1 MSTAS
6 FDALHIYL
14 LMSGITLQKIT
25 KIKDSAAVIKK
36 RLEEEENAKPLAYGS
51 LKVSELAELLGGA
64 AREPY
69 FLGSGWEG
77 SPGEGVD
84 PTDPNAVALALET
97 GARANTRVRA
107 YGVILTLPKSASLLA
122 AFDQDDPE
130 HFKKILG
137 EMASECMRVL
147 ENDSVVRFGNGGYDK
162 VPVRGLKAWAVIHA
176 ASAGGDPHWHVH
188 LIISATAETIDER
201 KGQIDGD
208 KLFRETAR
216 LADGSA
222 KRIMAQRLE
231 KLGYGIGLDG
241 DVVGVDR
248 ELIERASTA
257 RNAVQAIRTFFAS
270 RGIALSDKTAWDRW
284 RQVAEGKPEKTLS
297 GSLLESIGIA
307 RGEKLGGEAIEHA
320 IDEALSYPK
329 RRTALRDWFALKYKI
344 SNWKT
349 LGDKARKAWR
359 EYPFYDDVTKVV
371 ALMAMLPTPP
381 TPASVEGLCAR
392 FTDDDHR
399 ADLMDRV
406 GRDPRV
412 LKGEKHWA
420 LTSQL
425 VRERKIVEQTEKL
438 MQKECSE
445 LGIEELLVDEEL
457 PLCVIQ
463 GVAGAGKSEALRA
476 ASKRWKKEGKT
487 VWAVARN
494 RLTATDT
501 GTAVGA
507 SKRHTLSSYA
517 LRELIARSQGPRPGD
532 ILVVDEFAL
541 LNHADVE
548 MMLSLAEKGVLVKVL
563 GDSHQIQPIDS
574 STSARLV
581 MDIARKHD
589 MVSLDHSRRCESWK
603 VLHDSL
609 REVVTGESD
618 PKEIIDDLEIRA
630 IESPDQAVEI
640 AKGHRGAEIA
650 VQSNDL
656 RCVIAE
662 QLQRP
667 NQPKHLRQV
676 CITKDG
682 NAAWA
687 GDKVVIRK
695 NITATSRS
703 GEEVWLYNGQ
713 RARVAQ
719 VSRGEVALLTDAG
732 LAKIS
737 HEAATEALSLGGV
750 WTGDSAQ
757 GQTWEKAVVVLT
769 GTETREW
776 LYSAVARGRDAPV
789 IAVLSDDGED
799 PKSIVEAV
807 LSREGIAKTVDE
819 MCKKDAELANS
830 VREAEARW
838 SGSSGGGSSA
848 SVGSDPLAKPETEQ
862 LVAPLEETA
871 EIVQIDTEP
880 DEACPAQ
887 REEDPAKTRW
897 FGFFC
902 KGADGIWRVDLNR
915 EFELRQSAREKL
927 GLGPALGPSDL
938 EQRIE
943 RAFTTKIRR
952 EIPPG
957 SGEFYDPLLDEGNER
972 YIPEMTKALRDDQ
985 FNNTD
990 RVYAGKFF
998 YKNSDGIW
1006 CVDYRRRNEI
1016 EARAFDLAFER
1027 SKRGIARGW
1036 TFDSLDELRANLSV
1050 DRRRPVSLDEND
1062 PYHSEIYDPGLDPY
1076 ASALNAARKRRDA
1089 EIEAEADARARKD
1102 PRMAY
1107 GAEERIAKRMAAERA
1122 ARQESTKS
1130 ERASE
1135 RPSPVPAPPS
1145 PTPNPPSPTETP
1157 TPTPPSRGLGLG
1169 MGF

>member
-1 MSTAS
+1 
-6 FDALHIYL
+6 
-14 LMSGITLQKIT
+14 MSGITFQKIT

-64 AREPY
+64 AREPF

-77 SPGEGVD
+77 SPGEGID
-84 PTDPNAVALALET
+84 PSDPKAVAAALET
-97 GARANTRVRA
+97 GARRNTRIPA
-107 YGVILTLPKSASLLA
+107 YGMILTLPKSASLLA

-130 HFKKILG
+130 LMKNILS
-137 EMASECMRVL
+137 EMAAESMRVL
-147 ENDSVVRFGNGGYDK
+147 EKDSVVRFGNGGYDK

-188 LIISATAETIDER
+188 LLISATAETIDGR
-201 KGQIDGD
+201 KGQIHGD
-208 KLFRETAR
+208 KLLGETAR

-222 KRIMAQRLE
+222 KRVMAQRLE
-231 KLGYGIGLDG
+231 EMGYGVGLDG
-241 DVVGVDR
+241 DVVGVDK

-257 RNAVQAIRTFFAS
+257 RNSVQAIRTFFS
-270 RGIALSDKTAWDRW
+270 SMGIALSDKTAWDRW
-284 RQVAEGKPEKTLS
+284 RQVAEGKPDKIIS
-297 GSLLESIGIA
+297 KSLLESIGIA

-320 IDEALSYPK
+320 IDEAFSYQD
-329 RRTALRDWFALKYKI
+329 RRAALREWFALKYQI
-344 SNWKT
+344 PNWKT
-349 LGDKARKAWR
+349 LGDKAREAWKK
-359 EYPFYDDVTKVV
+359 YPLSDDVTKVV
-371 ALMAMLPTPP
+371 ALMALLPTPP

-392 FTDDDHR
+392 FADDEHR

-438 MQKECSE
+438 MQKDCSE

-457 PLCVIQ
+457 PLCVVQ

-517 LRELIARSQGPRPGD
+517 LRELIARSLGPRPGD
-532 ILVVDEFAL
+532 VLVVDEFAL
-541 LNHADVE
+541 LDHADVE
-548 MMLSLAEKGVLVKVL
+548 MVLSLAEKGVLVKAL

-581 MDIARKHD
+581 TDTARKHN
-589 MVSLDHSRRCESWK
+589 MVFLDHSRRCESWK

-640 AKGHRGAEIA
+640 AKRHRGAEIA

-656 RCVIAE
+656 RCEIAE

-703 GEEVWLYNGQ
+703 GEEVLLYNGQ

-719 VSRGEVALLTDAG
+719 VSRNEVVLLTDAG

-776 LYSAVARGRDAPV
+776 LYSAVARGRNAPV

-799 PKSIVEAV
+799 PKSVVEAV
-807 LSREGIAKTVDE
+807 LSREGTAQTVDE
-819 MCKKDAELANS
+819 MCRSDQLLAQS
-830 VREAEARW
+830 VREAQARW
-838 SGSSGGGSSA
+838 SGSQDSSGASA
-848 SVGSDPLAKPETEQ
+848 FAESDALAKPETEQ
-862 LVAPLEETA
+862 LVAPLEEMPEKVETYT
-871 EIVQIDTEP
+871 D
-880 DEACPAQ
+880 DHEAGQAQ

-897 FGFFC
+897 FGFFH
-902 KGADGIWRVDLNR
+902 KGADGIWRVDEDLRWKQRETARPILKERHPKMTPFEIENR
-915 EFELRQSAREKL
+915 L
-927 GLGPALGPSDL
+927 DL
-938 EQRIE
+938 IS
-943 RAFTTKIRR
+943 TTKIRR

-957 SGEFYDPLLDEGNER
+957 SGEWYDPVLDEGNER
-972 YIPEMTKALRDDQ
+972 YIPEMTKALRDEQ
-985 FNNTD
+985 FDNAD
-990 RVYAGKFF
+990 REYAGGFF
-998 YKNSDGIW
+998 YKNADGIW
-1006 CVDYRRRNEI
+1006 CVDHKRREQ
-1016 EARAFDLAFER
+1016 LA
-1027 SKRGIARGW
+1027 SQAHDIALQG
-1036 TFDSLDELRANLSV
+1036 FLDGDTAMWSFAAQDRRHELL
-1050 DRRRPVSLDEND
+1050 DITKRRPVSLLEGD
-1062 PYHSEIYDPGLDPY
+1062 PFHDEIYYPGLDPY

-1122 ARQESTKS
+1122 ARKESAKS
-1130 ERASE
+1130 ERVSE
-1135 RPSPVPAPPS
+1135 RPSPVPAPPK
-1145 PTPNPPSPTETP
+1145 PSPIQTP
-1157 TPTPPSRGLGLG
+1157 APTPPSRGMGLGLG
-1169 MGF
+1169 L